1 MLLALD
7 NHRGFLAMGG
17 SFTPIIPDFAA
28 AHGLQMRM
36 LCEQRVYYAR
46 HARRATRA
54 AEDVMRKHMADI
66 LHTARLRLR
75 PLTLDDLDD
84 MCAIWSDLETMRYY
98 PAPYSRARVAA
109 LLRFC
114 LDR

>member
-1 MLLALD
+1 
-7 NHRGFLAMGG
+7 
-17 SFTPIIPDFAA
+17 
-28 AHGLQMRM
+28 
-36 LCEQRVYYAR
+36 
-46 HARRATRA
+46 
-54 AEDVMRKHMADI
+54 MADI

-84 MCAIWSDLETMRYY
+84 MCAIWSDPETMRYY
-98 PAPYSRARVAA
+98 PAPYSRARVAE